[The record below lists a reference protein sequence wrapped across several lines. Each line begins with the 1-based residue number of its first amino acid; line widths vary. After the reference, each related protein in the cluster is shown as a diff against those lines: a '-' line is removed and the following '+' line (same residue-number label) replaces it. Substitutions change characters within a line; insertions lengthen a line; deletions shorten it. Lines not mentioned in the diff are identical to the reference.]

1 MRETEYH
8 ASRDTNQAAAM
19 SYVRKILAIVSK
31 DIIAELRTK
40 EMFSAMFVFAVLT
53 IVIFN
58 FAFDLRTGGEQVVDL
73 APGVLW
79 VAFAFAGVL
88 GLNRAFVLEK
98 DRGCLEGL
106 LLAPMDHTVVYF
118 GKLLSTL
125 LFMLVVEAIMLVVF
139 TVLFGVNLFDLKLI
153 LIVLLGTLGF
163 AGVGT
168 LLSAVT
174 AQTRAREVL
183 LPILLLPIAAPVLIA
198 AVKATAGLLDG
209 LPLADVARW
218 LQLLVAFDAIFPAV
232 AFMTFDYV
240 VKE

>member
-1 MRETEYH
+1 MNYL
-8 ASRDTNQAAAM
+8 
-19 SYVRKILAIVSK
+19 RKILAIVWK

-40 EMFSAMFVFAVLT
+40 EMFSAMFVFAVLV

-58 FAFDLRTGGEQVVDL
+58 FAFELRGVDRAREA
-73 APGVLW
+73 APGILW
-79 VAFAFAGVL
+79 VAFTFAGVL

-106 LLAPMDHTVVYF
+106 LLAPVDHTAVYF
-118 GKLLSTL
+118 GKMISTV
-125 LFMLVVEAIMLVVF
+125 LFMLVVEALILPVF
-139 TVLFGVNLFDLKLI
+139 TVFFGINLLNLRLV
-153 LIVLLGTLGF
+153 LIVVLGTLGF

-168 LLSAVT
+168 LLSAMT

-183 LPILLLPIAAPVLIA
+183 LPILLLPVAAPVLIF
-198 AVKATAGLLDG
+198 AVKATAGVLDG
-209 LPLADVARW
+209 LPLSDIARW
-218 LQLLVAFDAIFPAV
+218 LQMLVAFDVIFPAV

>member
-1 MRETEYH
+1 MNYL
-8 ASRDTNQAAAM
+8 
-19 SYVRKILAIVSK
+19 RKILAIVWK

-40 EMFSAMFVFAVLT
+40 EMFSAMFVFAVLV

-58 FAFDLRTGGEQVVDL
+58 FAFELRGVERVREA
-73 APGVLW
+73 APGILW
-79 VAFAFAGVL
+79 VAFTFAGVL

-106 LLAPMDHTVVYF
+106 LLAPVDHTAVYF
-118 GKLLSTL
+118 GKMISTL
-125 LFMLVVEAIMLVVF
+125 LFMLVVEAIVLPVF
-139 TVLFGVNLFDLKLI
+139 TAFFGINLLDLRLV
-153 LIVLLGTLGF
+153 LIVALGTLGF

-168 LLSAVT
+168 LLSAMT

-183 LPILLLPIAAPVLIA
+183 LPILLLPVAAPLLIF
-198 AVKATAGLLDG
+198 AVKATAGVLDG
-209 LPLADVARW
+209 LPLSDIAHW
-218 LQLLVAFDAIFPAV
+218 LQLLVAFDVIFPAV